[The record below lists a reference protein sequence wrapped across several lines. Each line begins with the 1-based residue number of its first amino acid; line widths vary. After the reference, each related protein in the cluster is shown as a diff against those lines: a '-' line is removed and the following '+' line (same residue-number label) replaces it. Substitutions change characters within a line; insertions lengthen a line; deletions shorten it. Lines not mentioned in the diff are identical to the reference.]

1 MMPTT
6 RTDEH
11 SIRLPGLPAVA
22 RLRRFMLDAGPGVLL
37 TTSERLPLF
46 QSGSVFGPGLSRNPT
61 LAGWGALQDKVIA
74 DVGHV
79 LTPFPRTP
87 EDYILVLEEG
97 GAYPRA
103 EFLERLD
110 ALGYE
115 RDGDPGYRILGDAV
129 TVLQEDGSEVRFEF
143 FGDELETITH
153 ADGERTAS
161 WQLGLTA
168 EAEPD
173 GEGTPFSDVLLQ
185 HLPGTVYLDA
195 PELWA
200 GEFGEDALERL
211 FSLLEGRRLVSFGRD
226 PLDLPEQVPR
236 LEPLGWYRGRL
247 SRFAED
253 AAGWLEQGLRV
264 TVLLHFERTGTHL
277 AAHTLA
283 DLPVNWPDGPVPG
296 PEGAVNLKLAPGTQ
310 GGYLDEAAGEV
321 LVSEELLYGHQGGR
335 RLRGLKGRSIR
346 DAAQLSRGDYLIHPD
361 HGIGMFEGLEARTV
375 VGVTRDYLSMRYAG
389 NGRLYLPVE
398 LLPQLRRHPG
408 TTDDPPRLST
418 LGTNEWSRARERA
431 RASAQELAGRLLR
444 TYAERQVAEGTP
456 LPPVPDWDDLI
467 AANFPFRLT
476 RDQERAV
483 AETLAD
489 MEKSVPM
496 DRLIS
501 GDVGY
506 GKTEIAI
513 RAAHRAVGNS
523 KQVAVLV
530 PTTILARQ
538 HFETFS
544 ERFRELPVTVRLLS
558 RFQTDREAREIM
570 EGLTAGTVDIV
581 IGTHRL
587 LAESVR
593 FKDPGLLV
601 IDEEHRFGVAQKEKL
616 KALRANI
623 DVLSLSATPIPRTLY
638 MSLVGLRD
646 VSRIMSPPEGR
657 QPIRT
662 VLSPY
667 DPLAVRQAIMQ
678 ELERGGKSFYIYDR
692 VGSIGMRARTLQQLV
707 PEMRIGVVHGQMET
721 ADIEEVMLN
730 FEEGAYDL
738 LLATTIVES
747 GLDISGANTLII
759 ERADRLGLA
768 QLYQLRGRVGR
779 RETEAWAHL
788 FYPGRLTEDAQR
800 RLYAIAEL
808 NDLGSGHLL
817 AEQDMEI
824 RGVGNLLGPEQ
835 HGQISAVSIAVY
847 TEMLAEEIAK
857 LKGEEQQQERPV
869 AAVDLDLD
877 ARLSPSYIQDD
888 DVRIAWYGRLA
899 ETGSLAEVARISR
912 ELRETFGPMPTE
924 VKTFV
929 ELVKLRLLAGGKG
942 VASIKEHMTDIEIA
956 FSGETVD
963 YDARLI
969 RELPFTA
976 EATRYPPGFSVKK
989 RGLKTGDYLGALS
1002 RVLYACG

>member
-1 MMPTT
+1 MTT
-6 RTDEH
+6 TLSTDPN
-11 SIRLPGLPAVA
+11 SVRIPGLPAVA
-22 RLRRFMLDAGPGVLL
+22 RLRRLMLDPGPGVLL
-37 TTSERLPLF
+37 TTPDRLGLF
-46 QSGSVFGPGLSRNPT
+46 RSGSVFGPGLSIKPG
-61 LAGWGALQDKVIA
+61 LADWGDLRDKVVA
-74 DVGHV
+74 DVRHA
-79 LTPFPRTP
+79 LRAFPENP
-87 EDYILVLEEG
+87 LHFSLLLEEG
-97 GAYPRA
+97 GSYPRA
-103 EFLERLD
+103 QLLERLE
-110 ALGYE
+110 ALGHE
-115 RDGDPGYRILGDAV
+115 RDGEPGYSILGDTI
-129 TVLQEDGSEVRFEF
+129 TVLTGKNELRLTF
-143 FGDELETITH
+143 FGDELEMLERS
-153 ADGERTAS
+153 GERVLR
-161 WQLGLTA
+161 WQLGLTD
-168 EAEPD
+168 EAQLPD
-173 GEGTPFSDVLLQ
+173 DTPPFRDVLLE

-200 GEFGEDALERL
+200 GELGEQELARL
-211 FSLLEGRRLVSFGRD
+211 NSLLEGRLVVSFGRD
-226 PLDLPEQVPR
+226 TFELEEQTAE

-247 SRFAED
+247 SSFAED
-253 AAGWLEQGLRV
+253 CRSWLARGLKV
-264 TVLLHFERTGTHL
+264 SVLLHFERTGTHL

-283 DLPVNWPDGPVPG
+283 DLPVDWLPG
-296 PEGAVNLKLAPGTQ
+296 PIPGAPGRISLKLAPGTQ
-310 GGYLDEAAGEV
+310 GGYLDAAAGEV
-321 LVSEELLYGHQGGR
+321 VVSEELLYGNQGGR
-335 RLRGLKGRSIR
+335 RLRSLKGRSVR
-346 DAAQLSRGDYLIHPD
+346 DAQQLAKGDYLIHPD

-375 VGVTRDYLSMRYAG
+375 IGVTRDYLTMRYAG
-389 NGRLYLPVE
+389 NGKLYLPVE
-398 LLPQLRRHPG
+398 LLPLLRRHPG

-444 TYAERQVAEGTP
+444 TYAERQVTEGTP
-456 LPPVPDWDDLI
+456 LPPVPDWDELI
-467 AANFPFRLT
+467 GHNFPFKLT

-483 AETLAD
+483 ADTLHD
-489 MEKSVPM
+489 MEKPVPM

-501 GDVGY
+501 GDVGF

-538 HFETFS
+538 HFTTFT
-544 ERFRELPVTVRLLS
+544 ERFRGLPVTVRLLS
-558 RFQTDREAREIM
+558 RFQTDAEAREILA
-570 EGLTAGTVDIV
+570 GLAAGTIDIV

-587 LAESVR
+587 LADTVSFR
-593 FKDPGLLV
+593 DPGLLV

-616 KALRANI
+616 RALRANI

-646 VSRIMSPPEGR
+646 VSRIMSPPAGR

-667 DPLAVRQAIMQ
+667 DPLAVRQAIMF
-678 ELERGGKSFYIYDR
+678 ELERGGKCFYIYDR

-721 ADIEEVMLN
+721 ADIEEVMIN

-800 RLYAIAEL
+800 RLYAMAEL

-817 AEQDMEI
+817 AEKDMEI

-835 HGQISAVSIAVY
+835 HGQISAVSLAVY
-847 TEMLAEEIAK
+847 TEMLAEEIAR
-857 LKGEEQQQERPV
+857 LKGEELRKERPV
-869 AAVDLDLD
+869 ASVDLDVD

-899 ETGSLAEVARISR
+899 ETGSLAEVARIAR
-912 ELRETFGPMPTE
+912 ELRETFGPMPDE
-924 VKTFV
+924 VKAFV

-942 VASIKEHMTDIEIA
+942 VASIKEHMTDIEVA

-963 YDARLI
+963 YDARAL
-969 RELPFTA
+969 RDLPFTV
-976 EATRYPPGFSVKK
+976 EPTRYPPGFSIKK
-989 RGLKTGDYLGALS
+989 RGLKDSMLVDAVS